1 MSGVILVALALG
13 LSNFA
18 AAIGIGLSGV
28 DHRLRIRIAVV
39 FGFFEAAMP
48 LAGLVIGHRL
58 TDSIGSAGPYLGG
71 GLLILTGVFTIVQA
85 RRSVTKDSPSS
96 TRLGA
101 LIITGAALSI
111 DNLVVG
117 FALGTYRVSLLLA
130 AVVIAVVSVAMSLV
144 GLEIGSRLG
153 ESVEQLSGE
162 IGGVVL
168 VLVGVAIASGILR
181 A

>member
-1 MSGVILVALALG
+1 MTGLILVALALG

-28 DHRLRIRIAVV
+28 DRRLRIRLAIV

-48 LAGLVIGHRL
+48 LAGLILGHSL
-58 TDSIGSAGPYLGG
+58 DKTIGSAGPYVGG

-85 RRSVTKDSPSS
+85 RRNVTHNSS
-96 TRLGA
+96 ISIRLRG
-101 LIITGAALSI
+101 LIFTGAALSI

-117 FALGTYRVSLLLA
+117 FALGTYRVSLLMA
-130 AVVIAVVSVAMSLV
+130 AIVIAAISVVMSLI

-153 ESVEQLSGE
+153 DSVEQWSGE
-162 IGGVVL
+162 IGGAVL
-168 VLVGVAIASGILR
+168 VLVGIAIAFKIL
-181 A
+181 